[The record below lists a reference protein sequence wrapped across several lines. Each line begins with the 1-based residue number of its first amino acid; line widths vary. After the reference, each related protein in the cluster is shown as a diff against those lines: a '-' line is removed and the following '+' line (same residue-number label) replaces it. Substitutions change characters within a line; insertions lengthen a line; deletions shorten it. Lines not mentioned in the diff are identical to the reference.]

1 MGGVIPVEK
10 GTTQQEDTSDKII
23 TESEYFL
30 PETSPSEMS
39 PAESKGL
46 CNGELSDIQE
56 PMTDSSVES
65 KEGFMIDQEHFET
78 SDPNEHVHIES
89 DHVALEGSISLD
101 TKVKTES
108 IERQDLEISDT
119 EVETLDNEDSTVSS
133 ESKSETPDRS
143 EISSQVIAPVDLV
156 TSETRG
162 SGHLREYEA
171 ENINQENSSTEH
183 SLVSEVMEGTD
194 VKDIKMVQL
203 DTGRGDKHSEN
214 ACTPSDHLD
223 ASLTL
228 QGTDPEDNTVVV
240 GSDLDEQSE
249 IEIKKFSPGLDENQV
264 IITQQDFFSVT
275 GEAVIAEGNEY
286 HCHQNNKHE
295 LLSETMS
302 KEESPGYIRETE
314 VDQHS
319 QEETL
324 SSNVVAMEKK
334 VDGQGV
340 QAAPQ
345 PSINFDQ
352 KEGED
357 ESVENSLGEVAVLQ
371 RVDAGEKFFSCI
383 HLAFTLSY
391 KSKTSISHQLSNFKF
406 K

>member
-1 MGGVIPVEK
+1 M
-10 GTTQQEDTSDKII
+10 
-23 TESEYFL
+23 
-30 PETSPSEMS
+30 
-39 PAESKGL
+39 
-46 CNGELSDIQE
+46 
-56 PMTDSSVES
+56 
-65 KEGFMIDQEHFET
+65 
-78 SDPNEHVHIES
+78 
-89 DHVALEGSISLD
+89 
-101 TKVKTES
+101 
-108 IERQDLEISDT
+108 
-119 EVETLDNEDSTVSS
+119 
-133 ESKSETPDRS
+133 
-143 EISSQVIAPVDLV
+143 
-156 TSETRG
+156 
-162 SGHLREYEA
+162 
-171 ENINQENSSTEH
+171 
-183 SLVSEVMEGTD
+183 
-194 VKDIKMVQL
+194 
-203 DTGRGDKHSEN
+203 
-214 ACTPSDHLD
+214 
-223 ASLTL
+223 
-228 QGTDPEDNTVVV
+228 
-240 GSDLDEQSE
+240 
-249 IEIKKFSPGLDENQV
+249 DENQV

-314 VDQHS
+314 VDLHS